1 MRGRSAR
8 PLSRAKRA
16 VLARNHR
23 QPKKPTLRDR
33 LSPEVGHLKLADH
46 RDCQASLG
54 IEKEGP
60 PFKAA
65 RSLWYSDATFRRRL
79 FKGD

>member
-8 PLSRAKRA
+8 PLSKDERAGGA
-16 VLARNHR
+16 SNWP
-23 QPKKPTLRDR
+23 QPRERTSRGR
-33 LSPEVGHLKLADH
+33 LSPEVEHLKLADH